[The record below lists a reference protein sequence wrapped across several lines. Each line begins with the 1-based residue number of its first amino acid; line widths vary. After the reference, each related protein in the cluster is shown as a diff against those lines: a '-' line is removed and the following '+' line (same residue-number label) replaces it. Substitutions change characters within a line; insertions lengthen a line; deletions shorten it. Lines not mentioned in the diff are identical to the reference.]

1 MKLTRKQLRKIIIH
15 EIKISIAQQAPVEEE
30 LGSAQTYVTARPTS
44 YIASHD
50 ATMGQI
56 SEDEDEDEDEISE
69 GTTGITLTKNWLKT
83 MVQEAIDD
91 LLFSDKGVVE

>member
-1 MKLTRKQLRKIIIH
+1 MQ
-15 EIKISIAQQAPVEEE
+15 EIRISIAQQAPVEEE
-30 LGSAQTYVTARPTS
+30 LGSAQTYVTAKPTS

-56 SEDEDEDEDEISE
+56 SEDEDEDEISE